1 MMRIQVDKKGA
12 SPEEYLLVLGLFGE
26 EIRRAL
32 NEAEARWKPLLLGEY
47 DLGPGGSLR
56 RRAYLLFRR
65 DEGEVEMALLVGGA
79 PEDRCEE
86 EEMDEEVEALAEEWN
101 ASP

>member
-1 MMRIQVDKKGA
+1 MRMQVDGKGA
-12 SPEEYLLVLGLFGE
+12 TPEEYLLVVSLFGE

-32 NEAEARWKPLLLGEY
+32 NEAEARWRPLLLGEY

-65 DEGEVEMALLVGGA
+65 DEEEVEMALLVGDA
-79 PEDRCEE
+79 PETRSEE
-86 EEMDEEVEALAEEWN
+86 EEMDEEAEALAEEWN
-101 ASP
+101 AA

>member
-1 MMRIQVDKKGA
+1 MRMQVDGKGA
-12 SPEEYLLVLGLFGE
+12 TPEEYLLVVSLFGE

-65 DEGEVEMALLVGGA
+65 DEGEVEIALLVGDA
-79 PEDRCEE
+79 PESRDEE
-86 EEMDEEVEALAEEWN
+86 EGMDEEVEVLAEEWN
-101 ASP
+101 AA

>member
-1 MMRIQVDKKGA
+1 MRMQVDGKGA
-12 SPEEYLLVLGLFGE
+12 TPEEYLLVVSLFGE

-32 NEAEARWKPLLLGEY
+32 NEAEARWRPLLLGEY

-65 DEGEVEMALLVGGA
+65 DEEEVEMALLVGDA
-79 PEDRCEE
+79 PETRSVAFGMGEGV
-86 EEMDEEVEALAEEWN
+86 EVVASEWN
-101 ASP
+101 AA